1 MAYPKDQQAFL
12 ARETKNLPSNREAL
26 SSISAILSEFASVMD
41 FTTHPTIWPYNENP
55 LVTEKFDKGIQSIII
70 GEKDPRRDRPRG
82 PGDQGTRTEE
92 GETMIVKRE
101 E

>member
-12 ARETKNLPSNREAL
+12 ARETRNLPSNREAL

-70 GEKDPRRDRPRG
+70 GEKSP
-82 PGDQGTRTEE
+82 EE
-92 GETMIVKRE
+92 IARE
-101 E
+101 VQEIKERELKKAKQ